1 MTKKEQKYIIAIDGG
16 VATGKS
22 TIAKAVAKEL
32 NFVYINTGDM
42 YRAVTLYFVQNNIE
56 ITDENIVSNIND
68 IKITFRLENNN
79 VITILNGEDVTEK
92 LHSAN
97 ISKLVPL
104 VAKVKIVREKMVELQ
119 REFAK
124 NNSIVMDGRDIASVV
139 FPNATL
145 KIFLTASLDER
156 ARRRKLDLEKR
167 GEYIDIDIDI
177 LKNDILKRDK
187 IDMEREESPLIKV
200 EDAVVIDTTG
210 HNISDDVNTI
220 TELLKRRTEI

>member
-56 ITDENIVSNIND
+56 ITDENIVSNISD

-167 GEYIDIDIDI
+167 GEYIDIAI
-177 LKNDILKRDK
+177 LQNDILKRDK

>member
-22 TIAKAVAKEL
+22 TIAKAVAKEV

-167 GEYIDIDIDI
+167 GEYIDIDI

>member
-167 GEYIDIDIDI
+167 GEYIDIDI

-220 TELLKRRTEI
+220 TELSKRRTEI

>member
-156 ARRRKLDLEKR
+156 ARRRKSDLEKR
-167 GEYIDIDIDI
+167 GEYIDIDI

>member
-68 IKITFRLENNN
+68 IKITFRLEDNN

-156 ARRRKLDLEKR
+156 ARRRKSDLEKR
-167 GEYIDIDIDI
+167 GEYIDIDI

>member
-56 ITDENIVSNIND
+56 ITDENIVSNISD

-167 GEYIDIDIDI
+167 GEYIDIDI

>member
-104 VAKVKIVREKMVELQ
+104 VAKVKI
-119 REFAK
+119 
-124 NNSIVMDGRDIASVV
+124 IVMDGRDIASVV

-167 GEYIDIDIDI
+167 GEYIDIDI

>member
-42 YRAVTLYFVQNNIE
+42 YRAVTLYFVKNNIE

-167 GEYIDIDIDI
+167 GEYIDIDI

>member
-104 VAKVKIVREKMVELQ
+104 VAKVKIVREKKQ
-119 REFAK
+119 
-124 NNSIVMDGRDIASVV
+124 
-139 FPNATL
+139 
-145 KIFLTASLDER
+145 
-156 ARRRKLDLEKR
+156 
-167 GEYIDIDIDI
+167 
-177 LKNDILKRDK
+177 
-187 IDMEREESPLIKV
+187 
-200 EDAVVIDTTG
+200 
-210 HNISDDVNTI
+210 
-220 TELLKRRTEI
+220 

>member
-68 IKITFRLENNN
+68 IKITFGLENNN

-167 GEYIDIDIDI
+167 GEYIDIDI

>member
-56 ITDENIVSNIND
+56 ITDENIVSNISD
-68 IKITFRLENNN
+68 IKITFRLEDNN

-167 GEYIDIDIDI
+167 GEYIDIDI

>member
-42 YRAVTLYFVQNNIE
+42 YRAVTLYFVQNKIE

-167 GEYIDIDIDI
+167 GEYIDIDI

>member
-68 IKITFRLENNN
+68 IKITFKLENNN

-104 VAKVKIVREKMVELQ
+104 VAKVKKKKKKMVELQ

-167 GEYIDIDIDI
+167 GEYIDIDI

>member
-79 VITILNGEDVTEK
+79 VMTILNGKDVTEK

-167 GEYIDIDIDI
+167 GEYIDIDI

>member
-1 MTKKEQKYIIAIDGG
+1 MTKKAQKYIIAIDGG

-167 GEYIDIDIDI
+167 GEYIDIDI

>member
-92 LHSAN
+92 LHGAN

-167 GEYIDIDIDI
+167 GEYIDIDI

>member
-104 VAKVKIVREKMVELQ
+104 VAKVKKKKKKMVELQ

-167 GEYIDIDIDI
+167 GEYIDIDI

>member
-68 IKITFRLENNN
+68 IKITFKLENNN

-167 GEYIDIDIDI
+167 GEYIDIDI

-187 IDMEREESPLIKV
+187 IDMERKESPLIKV

>member
-68 IKITFRLENNN
+68 IKITFRLEDNN

-167 GEYIDIDIDI
+167 GESIDIDI

>member
-68 IKITFRLENNN
+68 IKITFKLENNN

-167 GEYIDIDIDI
+167 GEYIDIDI

>member
-1 MTKKEQKYIIAIDGG
+1 MSKIEQKYIIAIDGG

-22 TIAKAVAKEL
+22 TIAKAVAKKL
-32 NFVYINTGDM
+32 NYVYINTGDM
-42 YRAVTLYFVQNNIE
+42 YRAVTLYFTQSNIE
-56 ITDENIVSNIND
+56 ITNDNIIANIDSVN
-68 IKITFRLENNN
+68 ITFKLENNN
-79 VITILNGEDVTEK
+79 VITILNGKDVTNL

-97 ISKLVPL
+97 ISNLVPL

-124 NNSIVMDGRDIASVV
+124 YNNIVMDGRDIASVV

-167 GEYIDIDIDI
+167 GEIIDIDV
-177 LKNDILKRDK
+177 LKNDILKRDE
-187 IDMEREESPLIKV
+187 IDTKREESPLVKV
-200 EDAVVIDTTG
+200 PDAIVIDTTG
-210 HNISDDVNTI
+210 HNISDDVNI
-220 TELLKRRTEI
+220 IIEHLKRRTDI

>member
-68 IKITFRLENNN
+68 IKITFKLENNN

-156 ARRRKLDLEKR
+156 ARRRRLDLEKR
-167 GEYIDIDIDI
+167 GEYIDIDI

>member
-156 ARRRKLDLEKR
+156 SRRRKLDLEKR
-167 GEYIDIDIDI
+167 GEYIDIDI

>member
-56 ITDENIVSNIND
+56 ITDENIVSNISD
-68 IKITFRLENNN
+68 IKITFRLEDNN

-156 ARRRKLDLEKR
+156 ARRRKSDLEKR
-167 GEYIDIDIDI
+167 GEYIDIDI

>member
-167 GEYIDIDIDI
+167 GEYIDRDI

>member
-167 GEYIDIDIDI
+167 GEYIDIDI

>member
-167 GEYIDIDIDI
+167 GELIDIDI

>member
-1 MTKKEQKYIIAIDGG
+1 
-16 VATGKS
+16 
-22 TIAKAVAKEL
+22 
-32 NFVYINTGDM
+32 
-42 YRAVTLYFVQNNIE
+42 
-56 ITDENIVSNIND
+56 
-68 IKITFRLENNN
+68 
-79 VITILNGEDVTEK
+79 
-92 LHSAN
+92 
-97 ISKLVPL
+97 
-104 VAKVKIVREKMVELQ
+104 
-119 REFAK
+119 
-124 NNSIVMDGRDIASVV
+124 MDGRDIASVV

-167 GEYIDIDIDI
+167 GEYIDIDI

>member
-1 MTKKEQKYIIAIDGG
+1 MTKKEQKNIIAIDGG

-167 GEYIDIDIDI
+167 GEYIDIDI

>member
-22 TIAKAVAKEL
+22 TIAKTVAKEL

-167 GEYIDIDIDI
+167 GEYIDIDI

>member
-56 ITDENIVSNIND
+56 ITDENIVSNISD

-156 ARRRKLDLEKR
+156 ARRRKSDLEKR
-167 GEYIDIDIDI
+167 GEYIDIDI

>member
-68 IKITFRLENNN
+68 IKITFRLEDNN

-167 GEYIDIDIDI
+167 GEYIDIDI
-177 LKNDILKRDK
+177 LKNDILKRDE

>member
-42 YRAVTLYFVQNNIE
+42 YRAVTSYFVQNNIE

-167 GEYIDIDIDI
+167 GEYIDIDI

>member
-32 NFVYINTGDM
+32 NSVYINTGDM

-167 GEYIDIDIDI
+167 GEYIDIDI

>member
-22 TIAKAVAKEL
+22 SIAKAVAKEL

-167 GEYIDIDIDI
+167 GEYIDIDI

>member
-32 NFVYINTGDM
+32 SFVYINTGDM

-167 GEYIDIDIDI
+167 GEYIDIDI

>member
-1 MTKKEQKYIIAIDGG
+1 MIKTEQKYIIAIDGG

-167 GEYIDIDIDI
+167 GEYIDIDI

>member
-167 GEYIDIDIDI
+167 GEYIDIDI
-177 LKNDILKRDK
+177 LKNDILKRYK